1 MAFTCVV
8 QLVEFID
15 MIQLVIFTE
24 WFT

>member
-8 QLVEFID
+8 QLVTFID
-15 MIQLVIFTE
+15 MIQLVIFIE